1 MELSENIKEESSIK
15 NPTIDH
21 IIPQAKSEQYIHTIG
36 NLTILSKEDNSSKG
50 KKNIENSISKI
61 NGSSLKINKDLYR
74 DIVDKTQWTDDDI
87 IERTKKLSNIVIKI
101 I

>member
-21 IIPQAKSEQYIHTIG
+21 IIPQAKSGQYIHTIG